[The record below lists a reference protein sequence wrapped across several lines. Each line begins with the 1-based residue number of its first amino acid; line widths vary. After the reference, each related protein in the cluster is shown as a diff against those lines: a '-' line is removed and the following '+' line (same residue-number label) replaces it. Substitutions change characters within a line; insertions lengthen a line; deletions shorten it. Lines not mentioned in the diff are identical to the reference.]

1 MKFYTAHPTD
11 ETTGGPIVSLY
22 TLLYGA
28 FVLLFQFPGL
38 RSILLTVPVLLS
50 SSIFISDTSNNLTMS
65 LDLGSFRFD
74 SGSSCTRNQALS
86 WRMDPEESLSD
97 WTIEINKR
105 DTYHVHKSFLA
116 AGKRSSLYF
125 ERLLHSVM
133 SETADSVSRIDLE
146 LSAAHAFPAMLDY
159 MYYHDDEVKATT
171 YTAVALRYLS
181 NYFEMEEL
189 FNSSNRFIQD
199 DFSTDTALTYIV
211 ESSLYNDAKL
221 FDVAGH
227 ECALQFSELPE
238 DKLLQL
244 SPEAL
249 HQIVTSPNF
258 SGDSYL
264 LSRLVARVCEAHPDM
279 DTKLLEEMTTFV
291 RMPTVDP
298 EVALSLL
305 NSAMTRPTEV
315 ATLRNRTVKAASEQ
329 WLDLAKCLEEK
340 VEHAFYSTLGDPVK
354 VKVLEKSLIQARSD
368 MGLLEEEKKDLRKE
382 VKEKN
387 RDLKKRQKLI
397 AEAVESTKEELTRE
411 FEATLQEFSDHVHQE
426 TEQAFQGKEAVILD
440 LQKQLAVARL
450 TTAKNEANSS
460 SSSTKPT
467 LTKEKSSSA
476 VRRRSKT
483 ASAQSASSSNTN
495 NDSLSNIV
503 IPGEG

>member
-1 MKFYTAHPTD
+1 
-11 ETTGGPIVSLY
+11 
-22 TLLYGA
+22 
-28 FVLLFQFPGL
+28 
-38 RSILLTVPVLLS
+38 
-50 SSIFISDTSNNLTMS
+50 MS

-74 SGSSCTRNQALS
+74 TGGTSNRNQALS

-97 WTIEINKR
+97 WTIDINKR
-105 DTYHVHKSFLA
+105 DTYNVHKSFLA

-125 ERLLHSVM
+125 ERLVHSVM
-133 SETADSVSRIDLE
+133 SETTDSVSRIDLE

-171 YTAVALRYLS
+171 YTAVALRYLA

-189 FNSSNRFIQD
+189 FNSVNRFIQE

-211 ESSLYNDAKL
+211 ESCLYNDAKL

-305 NSAMTRPTEV
+305 KSAMTRPTEV

-329 WLDLAKCLEEK
+329 WLDLAKCLEDK
-340 VEHAFYSTLGDPVK
+340 VVHAYYSTLGDPVK

-368 MGLLEEEKKDLRKE
+368 TGLLEEEKKDLRKE

-397 AEAVESTKEELTRE
+397 AEAVDSTKEELTRE
-411 FEATLQEFSDHVHQE
+411 FQATLQEFSNQIQQE
-426 TEQAFQGKEAVILD
+426 AQTAFEEKEAIIVD
-440 LQKQLAVARL
+440 LQKQLAEMTLRL
-450 TTAKNEANSS
+450 KNNGNSKINNS
-460 SSSTKPT
+460 ENATSIKPT
-467 LTKEKSSSA
+467 LVTKEKRSSS

-483 ASAQSASSSNTN
+483 PTATRRPSASNPAIPSIPSINSMSNV
-495 NDSLSNIV
+495 I
-503 IPGEG
+503 IPGEGSLSSRTL